1 MSEADPIYPGGA
13 FEGEDDS
20 SAVVGQITVSMFSVR
35 FETEGFTLDLP
46 TQGLEIWMDDSGERV
61 LFSHPNYPGWTVYSL
76 DPTILK
82 HRSFQQQFLKQRVD
96 QLQIEQSGPSKHN
109 LLVYSVLGGIVF
121 VLFGLWAFSNI
132 ILAMIVALMPTS
144 WETQIGE
151 SAFQQMTKVVK
162 PMTDPAYT
170 NRLYLVTQRLKKGFP
185 DDAPKFNYTVGD
197 DDMVNA
203 FALPGGHVI
212 VMRGLIEEATPDELA
227 GVLSHEV
234 SHVIRKH
241 GMKHLAQLIGPI
253 LVFKYLFNSDGALA
267 AMVAVSAML
276 SDLQYSRANE
286 NEADDNGFDIL
297 VKANIDPRCLTS
309 FFRKI
314 QVEERAHRKGDD
326 DYFST
331 HPATSA
337 RIRHLEQR
345 WQESPKKSGFNPVE
359 GGPDPKPPEPATK

>member
-1 MSEADPIYPGGA
+1 MNEADPIYPGGA

-20 SAVVGQITVSMFSVR
+20 AAVVGQITVSMFSVR
-35 FETEGFTLDLP
+35 FETEGFTLDMP
-46 TQGLEIWMDDSGERV
+46 TQGLEIWIDDSGERV
-61 LFSHPNYPGWTVYSL
+61 FFSHPNYAGWTVYSL
-76 DPTILK
+76 DPTILQ

-96 QLQIEQSGPSKHN
+96 QLKVEQTGTPKHT
-109 LLVYSVLGGIVF
+109 LLVYSVLSGIIF
-121 VLFGLWAFSNI
+121 VLFGLWAFSNV
-132 ILAMIVALMPTS
+132 ILGVIVAAMPSS
-144 WETQIGE
+144 WETQIGD
-151 SAFQQMTKVVK
+151 SSFRHLTAIIK
-162 PMTDPAYT
+162 PLNDPAYT

-185 DDAPKFNYTVGD
+185 DDAPKFNYIVGD

-203 FALPGGHVI
+203 FALPGGHVV

-241 GMKHLAQLIGPI
+241 GMRHLAQMIGPV
-253 LVFKYLFNSDGALA
+253 LVIKYLFNADGALA
-267 AMVAVSAML
+267 AMIAVSAKL

-286 NEADDNGFDIL
+286 TEADDRGFDTL
-297 VKANIDPRCLTS
+297 VKANIDPRSLTS

-314 QVEERAHRKGDD
+314 QVEERRRRRGDD

-337 RIRHLEQR
+337 RIKHLEQR
-345 WQESPKKSGFNPVE
+345 WQELPRKSGFVPVN
-359 GGPDPKPPEPATK
+359 GGPDPKPLSPQS